1 MSKKDA
7 YLLRLLGENLDMH
20 NHLIAYRTILEKHEL
35 LDEANELLHRIIPDS
50 YDTNGKEIQNEQEQN
65 SQKEAYSS

>member
-20 NHLIAYRTILEKHEL
+20 NCLVAYRTTLEKHRL
-35 LDEANELLHRIIPDS
+35 LDEANKLLHSIMPDS
-50 YDTNGKEIQNEQEQN
+50 YDINGKEIWNEQEQN
-65 SQKEAYSS
+65 SQKEVHSS